1 MSYVSVPAHWP
12 SAGAIRAGQKPVPSV
27 AGPSCAACQDG
38 GVTITLRAGRAAD
51 IAGLLAMWQ
60 EAAENESRPPDTRAA
75 LAALLG
81 RDPDALIL
89 AEDDGVLIG
98 SVIAGW
104 DGWRFHLYRLAVHPA
119 YRRRGVGSALLRAAE
134 DKARAHGVTR
144 IDAMVLDANE
154 TGQQLWRARGYRKQ
168 GNWRRWLK
176 GL

>member
-12 SAGAIRAGQKPVPSV
+12 SAGLSVPGK
-27 AGPSCAACQDG
+27 GPSRPLLGRPCAACQDG

-60 EAAENESRPPDTRAA
+60 EAAENESRPPDTREA

-81 RDPDALIL
+81 RDPGALIL

-119 YRRRGVGSALLRAAE
+119 YRRRGIGSALLRAAE
-134 DKARAHGVTR
+134 DKARALGVTR

-154 TGQQLWRARGYRKQ
+154 AGQQLWRARGYRKQ